1 MTRPRRVAEET
12 RRAARP
18 ASGDARTLPWAQ
30 AMDSRWRALLGG
42 APEADEIMSLLAGSL
57 APSTA
62 RNYGDHLARFIRW
75 CEAQPDR
82 PQAFPASTVT
92 VLRWLASDVTVDDR
106 VRAGS
111 LQPYLSAI
119 NRVHRDMDEQE
130 PALGHLV
137 QQFRRG
143 LAHRQADMGRDA
155 RRVYLPPDV
164 ADRLMEWALA
174 QSADDLRRDADLRRR
189 FRASVAVLLTLC
201 LFARGGTGSALR
213 VEHVRA
219 GAGGITVTLD
229 HEKGKRVEGTARTIT
244 FPPGAI
250 PGLEVLL
257 RRWEVLRDAGG
268 RCAAGRCYFAF
279 ADERASF
286 PATAIDTW
294 LGECLAQLGAA
305 PPAGE
310 KWSGHSLRKCAAS
323 GAAAVGVPL
332 HKICYVGGWSIK
344 SKAVFDYIDPTCP
357 NTPACV
363 RFFGWLR

>member
-1 MTRPRRVAEET
+1 M
-12 RRAARP
+12 
-18 ASGDARTLPWAQ
+18 SG
-30 AMDSRWRALLGG
+30 RWRELLGET
-42 APEADEIMSLLAGSL
+42 PESDEIISLLSGSL

-75 CEAQPDR
+75 CDSQPDR

-92 VLRWLASDVTVDDR
+92 VLRWLAADVTASDR

-137 QQFRRG
+137 QQYRRG
-143 LAHRQADMGRDA
+143 LAHRQADAGRGA

-164 ADRLMEWALA
+164 ADQLMEWALA
-174 QSADDLRRDADLRRR
+174 QRDDDLHQDVGLRRR
-189 FRASVAVLLTLC
+189 FRASVAVVLTLC
-201 LFARGGTGSALR
+201 LFARGGTGSALC
-213 VEHVRA
+213 VSHMRA

-229 HEKGKRVEGTARTIT
+229 HEKGKRVDGTARTIT
-244 FPPGAI
+244 FPPGSI
-250 PGLEVLL
+250 PGLEELL
-257 RRWEVLRDAGG
+257 RRWESLRDADGK
-268 RCAAGRCYFAF
+268 CSDGRCYFAF
-279 ADERASF
+279 NSERARF
-286 PATAIDTW
+286 PSTAIDTW
-294 LGECLAQLGAA
+294 LSECLAQLGAA

-323 GAAAVGVPL
+323 GAAACGVAL

-357 NTPACV
+357 KTPACL
-363 RFFGWLR
+363 RSFGWLR